1 VCSLDH
7 SDRLRSDANR
17 TDDMFC
23 PRRLSCARTLLMAV
37 LAALASCGSASAQRD
52 QNTATG
58 SAVLP
63 PAGNPAKQDGTP
75 IQKHRAGITS
85 RNDFQT
91 EAEAARHCDGRS
103 VVWVI
108 TRERMYFAKQDPE
121 YGTKGKGAYMCEDEA
136 KGDGN
141 HSALH

>member
-1 VCSLDH
+1 
-7 SDRLRSDANR
+7 
-17 TDDMFC
+17 
-23 PRRLSCARTLLMAV
+23 MAV

-52 QNTATG
+52 QNAATG

-63 PAGNPAKQDGTP
+63 PAGNPAGQDGPP

-108 TRERMYFAKQDPE
+108 ARNRTYFSKQDPG
-121 YGTKGKGAYMCEDEA
+121 YGTKGRGAYMCEDEA